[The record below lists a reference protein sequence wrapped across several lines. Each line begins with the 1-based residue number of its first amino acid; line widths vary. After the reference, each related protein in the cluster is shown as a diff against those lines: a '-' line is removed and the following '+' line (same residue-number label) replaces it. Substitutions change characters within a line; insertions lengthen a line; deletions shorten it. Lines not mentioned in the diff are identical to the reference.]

1 LNLNSTVK
9 TITKVEIYSVI
20 GKKVIEFNQGL
31 EKMNIEELS
40 SGLYVIKVIAN
51 EASFTTKF
59 IKE

>member
-1 LNLNSTVK
+1 VK

-20 GKKVIEFNQGL
+20 GKKLIEFNQGL